1 MPYPAPRI
9 SPFFVTGVVESV
21 KNRTLGSIFIVAGT
35 TIGAGMLAMPLAAA
49 GVGFSVTLGLLI
61 GLWALMCYTALLLL
75 EVYQHVPADTGL
87 GSLAKRYLGRYGQW
101 LTGFSMMFLMYA
113 LTAAYISGAGELLAS
128 SINNWLGAT
137 LSPAAGVLL
146 FTFVAGGVVC
156 VGTSLVDLF
165 NRFLFSAKIIFLVIM
180 LALLTPHIHKV
191 NLLTLPLQQGLAL
204 SAIPVIFTSFGF
216 HGSVPSIV
224 SYMNGNIRRL
234 RWVFM
239 TGSAIPLVAYIFWQL
254 ATLGSIDSPTFRGL
268 LASHAGLNGLLQALR
283 EVVASPH
290 VELAV
295 HLFADL
301 ALATSFLGVA
311 LGLFDYLADLFQRR
325 STVSGRLQTGLI
337 TFLPPLAFA
346 LFYPRG
352 FVMALG
358 YAGVALA
365 VLALLIP
372 AMLVWQTEPSGG
384 ISCGRRHASAGAG
397 VYLRHYRDWRP
408 VFDRTG
414 VSARSRLMP
423 GKDYRARTP
432 SRLDNRHAMAVYE
445 PLMQAALLK
454 FFAAPAWTRI
464 VTPNFHLCFYRHL

>member
-1 MPYPAPRI
+1 M
-9 SPFFVTGVVESV
+9 
-21 KNRTLGSIFIVAGT
+21 KNRSLGSILIVAGT

-49 GVGFSVTLGLLI
+49 GVGFGVTLVLLV

-87 GSLAKRYLGRYGQW
+87 GSLAQRYLGRYGQW
-101 LTGFSMMFLMYA
+101 VTGFSMLFLMYA
-113 LTAAYISGAGELLAS
+113 LTAAYISGAGELLS
-128 SINNWLGAT
+128 SSLNQWLDLT
-137 LSPAAGVLL
+137 LQPAAGVLL
-146 FTFVAGGVVC
+146 FTVIAGGVVC

-165 NRFLFSAKIIFLVIM
+165 NRFLFAAKTLFLVIM
-180 LALLTPHIHKV
+180 LVLLMPHVHKV

-224 SYMNGNIRRL
+224 SYLGGDVRKLRR
-234 RWVFM
+234 VFII
-239 TGSAIPLVAYIFWQL
+239 GSFIPLVAYIFWQL
-254 ATLGSIDSPTFRGL
+254 ATLGSIESTTFADM
-268 LASHAGLNGLLQALR
+268 LASQAGLNGLLQAIR

-301 ALATSFLGVA
+301 ALATSFLGVT

-325 STVSGRLQTGLI
+325 NTAAGRLQTGAI

-365 VLALLIP
+365 VLALLVP
-372 AMLVWQTEPSGG
+372 SMLAWQ
-384 ISCGRRHASAGAG
+384 
-397 VYLRHYRDWRP
+397 
-408 VFDRTG
+408 
-414 VSARSRLMP
+414 SR
-423 GKDYRARTP
+423 KRTP
-432 SRLDNRHAMAVYE
+432 ESAWRVAGGKPALCVVFACGIAVIAI
-445 PLMQAALLK
+445 QFSITAGLL
-454 FFAAPAWTRI
+454 PA
-464 VTPNFHLCFYRHL
+464 VG